1 MEEAIQKFI
10 SYLRKTKKSSPN
22 TEMSYRRDLEKL
34 CRYMNETAGIVEWR
48 DVTVT
53 DLNAYVLYLEQQN
66 YAPTTVSRTIAS
78 TRTFF
83 YYLLKQ
89 GLVSGN
95 PADDIKA
102 PKVEKKLPDILS
114 VEEVAA
120 LLAMPE
126 GTTPKGKRDRA
137 MLELLYAT
145 GIRVSELIGLS
156 LSDVNMT
163 VGYITCRDRMRER
176 AIPFGNAARNAL
188 LDYMKDGRSAF
199 PGAEECR
206 FLFMNVSGKPMSRQ
220 GFWKILKG
228 YAAEAG
234 IEHEI
239 TPHMLRHSFA
249 AHMIE
254 NGADLRSVSEML
266 GHSDISTTQIYL
278 NLNLGKMR
286 DVYAKA
292 HPRG

>member
-163 VGYITCRDRMRER
+163 VGYIT
-176 AIPFGNAARNAL
+176 
-188 LDYMKDGRSAF
+188 
-199 PGAEECR
+199 
-206 FLFMNVSGKPMSRQ
+206 
-220 GFWKILKG
+220 
-228 YAAEAG
+228 
-234 IEHEI
+234 
-239 TPHMLRHSFA
+239 
-249 AHMIE
+249 
-254 NGADLRSVSEML
+254 
-266 GHSDISTTQIYL
+266 
-278 NLNLGKMR
+278 
-286 DVYAKA
+286 
-292 HPRG
+292 